1 MIRETFG
8 LTEEEMESLT
18 AQQLEVL
25 NEWNEAISSHEE
37 DRDTQKLAEWW
48 KSFVEDVQLLYHL
61 FVYLFSTLP
70 TPRTHCKL

>member
-48 KSFVEDVQLLYHL
+48 KSFVEEGKNVQLINII
-61 FVYLFSTLP
+61 VRSKKW
-70 TPRTHCKL
+70 R

>member
-1 MIRETFG
+1 MIRETMG

-25 NEWNEAISSHEE
+25 NEWKEAISSHEE

-48 KSFVEDVQLLYHL
+48 SLNNYME
-61 FVYLFSTLP
+61 
-70 TPRTHCKL
+70 

>member
-1 MIRETFG
+1 MIRETMG

-25 NEWNEAISSHEE
+25 NEWKEAISSHEE

-48 KSFVEDVQLLYHL
+48 KSFVEEGKNVQLINIIAR
-61 FVYLFSTLP
+61 S
-70 TPRTHCKL
+70 RKWR